1 MLESLAK
8 TFLDLEKTRFFRAR
22 LTQHQARDINLH
34 GRSRIL
40 CIQMNAIGDAIMTQP
55 AWAALKDSDPER
67 CIDLLCRSHI
77 APLFKQ
83 DPSIKDILTFN
94 PRKFRSWLFEGGK
107 QLSDIVAGGRYDA
120 IIDFTALP
128 LTAGLCGQKNA
139 PPSVGFRRP
148 MRFRE
153 KTIDIGWAYDLAFS
167 YSEEEPLRK
176 LMVDLAAP
184 FTKGNGRPKRPSLW
198 IADHVEDSAKERL
211 SMAGIAGSRF
221 VVIHPGAK
229 WPPKH
234 WPVTHWR
241 TLIHFITKEL
251 PIPILVLGGP
261 GDDALVRA
269 IAEGTIS
276 RAVKT
281 LISTEI
287 DATAAIIKQAV
298 LCIGNDSGPMH
309 IAAAVGT
316 RSLALFGPV
325 LPIRSAPPSDEGCTV
340 LYHPMFCSPCE
351 LYYSRNRCR
360 RGLNFC
366 MHALEPEVVLG
377 EVVRIIRTEAN
388 A

>member
-1 MLESLAK
+1 MLKSLAK
-8 TFLDLEKTRFFRAR
+8 TYFEVEKARFIRAR
-22 LTQHQARDINLH
+22 LARKQGRAIGLH
-34 GRSRIL
+34 DRSRVL

-55 AWAALKDSDPER
+55 AWAALKGSGPER
-67 CIDLLCRSHI
+67 QIELLCRSHI
-77 APLFKQ
+77 APLFKH
-83 DPSIKDILTFN
+83 DPSLNDILAFN
-94 PRKFRSWLFEGGK
+94 PRKYRSWLFEDEQK
-107 QLSDIVAGGRYDA
+107 LSDIVFSDRYDA

-128 LTAGLCGQKNA
+128 LTAGLCGHENA

-148 MRFRE
+148 MRFRD
-153 KTIDIGWAYDLAFS
+153 KVIDIGQAYDLTFP

-176 LMVDLAAP
+176 LMVDLAAS
-184 FTKGNGRPKRPSLW
+184 FTTNHGDAKRPTLW
-198 IADHVEDSAKERL
+198 IGNDVVEKAKERL
-211 SMAGIAGSRF
+211 SKAGMGGPGF

-234 WPVTHWR
+234 WPATHWR

-261 GDDALVRA
+261 GDDDLVRA

-281 LISTEI
+281 LISKEI

-298 LCIGNDSGPMH
+298 LCIGNDSAPMH

-340 LYHPMFCSPCE
+340 LYHPMFCSPCN

-366 MHALEPEVVLG
+366 MHALHPEEVLAEVIGILRG
-377 EVVRIIRTEAN
+377 EGN
-388 A
+388 G